1 MSVFSDVVR
10 RFRRM
15 APSLLGACAVAYFAY
30 HALQGDRGLVTWL
43 KLSDEVDE
51 ARAALAVSLA
61 EQQRL
66 DRRVRLLRPD
76 GLDPDM
82 LDERV
87 RAVLNLAGEDEVVIF
102 YPTADGGF

>member
-1 MSVFSDVVR
+1 MSVPWDVVR

-30 HALQGDRGLVTWL
+30 HAIQGDRGLLTWL
-43 KLSDEVDE
+43 KLTEQIDKG
-51 ARAALAVSLA
+51 RAALAVSLA

-66 DRRVRLLRPD
+66 ERRVMLLRPD

-82 LDERV
+82 LDERA
-87 RAVLNLAGEDEVVIF
+87 RAVLNFAREDEVVIF
-102 YPTADGGF
+102 YPATDGGF